1 METFEIVHKGGRDVM
16 QAAISKPEKMRSAR
30 PQHYVAAI
38 TCVLVALSTIVFRDG
53 PAAEVNLR
61 LLLLAAVMLSSW
73 LGGLGPGLLATLFGS
88 IGLTFSNSPVGEWPL
103 IQSIHSLR
111 LVEFI
116 IVALLITFLND
127 RRRKAQ
133 RRAEVAQSEAEAANH
148 AKDEFLAT
156 VSHELRT
163 PLAAVIGWTKFLN
176 TNQDD
181 RAVRVKAIEVIERN
195 ANKQLQLIEDL
206 LDTSQ
211 LTDGQFQLVT
221 AATDLARV
229 AELAVDV
236 VRPAANAKGLELQT
250 HIEAG
255 GPRLIADERRLQ
267 QVIWNLLSNAVKFTP
282 EGGTIELDLK
292 YTDSQACIIV
302 KDDGIGIEPD
312 LLPHVFERFRQGDLA
327 KVKQGG
333 LGLGLAIARDLVL
346 LHGGTIEV
354 DSRGRGQGTIFVVR
368 LPLAN
373 AWREFS
379 IAGSRAALAS
389 A

>member
-1 METFEIVHKGGRDVM
+1 M
-16 QAAISKPEKMRSAR
+16 QAPISKREKSRVAR
-30 PQHYVAAI
+30 WQHYVAAM

-61 LLLLAAVMLSSW
+61 LLLLAGVMLSSW
-73 LGGLGPGLLATLFGS
+73 LGGLGPGLLATLFAS
-88 IGLTFSNSPVGEWPL
+88 VGLIYSNPPMGNFLSTE
-103 IQSIHSLR
+103 SIHSLR

-133 RRAEVAQSEAEAANH
+133 RRAEMAQIEAEVANQS
-148 AKDEFLAT
+148 KDRFLAT

-163 PLAAVIGWTKFLN
+163 PLAAVIGWTKFLK
-176 TNQDD
+176 TNQND
-181 RAVRVKAIEVIERN
+181 RAVRTKAIEVIERN

-211 LTDGQFQLVT
+211 LTQGHFQLVT
-221 AATDLARV
+221 APTDLARV

-236 VRPAANAKGLELQT
+236 VRPAIDAKGLQLQT
-250 HIEAG
+250 HIEADG
-255 GPRLIADERRLQ
+255 ARLIADERRLQ
-267 QVIWNLLSNAVKFTP
+267 QVIWNLLSNAIKFTP
-282 EGGTIELDLK
+282 EGGVIKLVLK
-292 YTDSQACIIV
+292 YTDSQAYLIV
-302 KDDGIGIEPD
+302 KDSGMGIDSG
-312 LLPHVFERFRQGDLA
+312 LLPHVFERFHQGDLS
-327 KVKQGG
+327 KVKPGG

-354 DSRGRGQGTIFVVR
+354 VSRGVGQGAKFIIK

-373 AWREFS
+373 AWREVS
-379 IAGSRAALAS
+379 VAKSRAALAS
-389 A
+389 AV

>member
-1 METFEIVHKGGRDVM
+1 METPTPKSENSR
-16 QAAISKPEKMRSAR
+16 AARW
-30 PQHYVAAI
+30 QHYVAAM
-38 TCVLVALSTIVFRDG
+38 TCVLVALSTFVFRDG

-61 LLLLAAVMLSSW
+61 LLLLAGVMLSSW
-73 LGGLGPGLLATLFGS
+73 LGGWGPGLLATLFAS
-88 IGLTFSNSPVGEWPL
+88 VGLTYSNPAVGNLLSTE
-103 IQSIHSLR
+103 SIHLLR

-133 RRAEVAQSEAEAANH
+133 IRAEMAQIEAEGANQS
-148 AKDEFLAT
+148 KDKFLAT

-163 PLAAVIGWTKFLN
+163 PLAAVIGWTKFLK
-176 TNQDD
+176 TNEKDLT
-181 RAVRVKAIEVIERN
+181 VRTKAIEVIERN

-211 LTDGQFQLVT
+211 LTQGQFQLVT
-221 AATDLARV
+221 APTDLARV

-236 VRPAANAKGLELQT
+236 VRPAIDAKGLQLRT
-250 HIEAG
+250 HIEAD

-267 QVIWNLLSNAVKFTP
+267 QVIWNLLSNAIKFTP
-282 EGGTIELDLK
+282 EGGMIKLVLK
-292 YTDSQACIIV
+292 YTDSQAYIIV
-302 KDDGIGIEPD
+302 KDNGMGIESR
-312 LLPHVFERFRQGDLA
+312 LLPHVFERFRRGDLST
-327 KVKQGG
+327 VKHGG

-354 DSRGRGQGTIFVVR
+354 NSRGVGQGTKFIIK
-368 LPLAN
+368 LPLGN

-379 IAGSRAALAS
+379 VAKSRAALAS
-389 A
+389 AT

>member
-1 METFEIVHKGGRDVM
+1 METPTSKCEKSR
-16 QAAISKPEKMRSAR
+16 AARW
-30 PQHYVAAI
+30 QHYVAAV
-38 TCVLVALSTIVFRDG
+38 TCVLIALSTIFFREG

-61 LLLLAAVMLSSW
+61 LLLLAGVMLSSW
-73 LGGLGPGLLATLFGS
+73 LGGLGPGLLATLLAS
-88 IGLTFSNSPVGEWPL
+88 VGLTYSNRPEGNLLSIE
-103 IQSIHSLR
+103 SIHSFR

-133 RRAEVAQSEAEAANH
+133 KRAEVAQAEAEAANH

-156 VSHELRT
+156 VSHELRA
-163 PLAAVIGWTKFLN
+163 PLAAVIGWTKFLKS
-176 TNQDD
+176 NQND
-181 RAVRVKAIEVIERN
+181 RAVRTKAIEVIERN

-211 LTDGQFQLVT
+211 LNEGQFHLVT
-221 AATDLARV
+221 APTDLARV

-236 VRPAANAKGLELQT
+236 VRPAVDAKGLQLQA
-250 HIEAG
+250 HIEAD
-255 GPRLIADERRLQ
+255 GPRLVADERRLQ

-282 EGGTIELDLK
+282 EGGVIELDLK

-302 KDDGIGIEPD
+302 KDNGIGIDFD
-312 LLPHVFERFRQGDLA
+312 LLPHVFERFRQGDLS
-327 KVKQGG
+327 KTKQGG

-354 DSRGRGQGTIFVVR
+354 DSRGAGQGTRFVIK

-379 IAGSRAALAS
+379 IASSRPVLAS
-389 A
+389 AI